1 MRIPYR
7 ERWLLRRLNRSLR
20 QSDPH
25 LAAMLAIFARLHAGE
40 VITSVEQAM
49 SPDARACRGLAWL
62 AVSAARLAAVLM
74 AGAGRILVGVARA
87 CATAGRRFS
96 RAAWAALGISSPAGP
111 ALRRDGPGLP
121 AS

>member
-1 MRIPYR
+1 MGTGRAVRPHAGGRSDLRIPYR

-20 QSDPH
+20 RSDPH

-74 AGAGRILVGVARA
+74 AAGRILVRGARA
-87 CATAGRRFS
+87 CATAGPRVPP
-96 RAAWAALGISSPAGP
+96 G
-111 ALRRDGPGLP
+111 GPG
-121 AS
+121 